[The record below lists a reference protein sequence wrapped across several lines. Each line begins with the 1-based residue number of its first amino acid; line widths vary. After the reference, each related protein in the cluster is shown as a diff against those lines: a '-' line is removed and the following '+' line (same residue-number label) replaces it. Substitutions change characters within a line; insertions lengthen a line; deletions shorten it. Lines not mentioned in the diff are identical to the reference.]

1 MIKVVMQRLQYCVPH
16 TLTRRYILGESMKIE
31 VHEISPNEKELIQN
45 LLQFY
50 EYEFSIYEEDDV
62 DESGD
67 FEIADVDEYFEIREY
82 TPLLVRVSGQPAGFV
97 IVNSDPNAENGR
109 YLIEEFF
116 IMKRF
121 QEKGVGR
128 EVAGQVFDMFGQD
141 WVVRVISENLKGQSF
156 WEKVIDSYT
165 SGRFL
170 TEVFN
175 DESWEGP
182 IYTFSKPPK
191 I

>member
-1 MIKVVMQRLQYCVPH
+1 
-16 TLTRRYILGESMKIE
+16 MKIE
-31 VHEISPNEKELIQN
+31 VQEISPNEKELIQS

-62 DESGD
+62 DENGD

-165 SGRFL
+165 SGRFS

-182 IYTFSKPPK
+182 IYTFSKPPSEVYNQTG
-191 I
+191 